1 MKTTLFT
8 ILALLYSLSSYA
20 QISIDRD
27 SLIIDPSKDEFTQ
40 ETDTDGVYKI
50 IPKIYELSSDENG
63 EFFFSIF
70 AGIWKSIIQK
80 RKFFKTI
87 VNTFRNEVKIYGGI
101 FITNKHKNFLGRSW
115 ELLSRITWQL
125 PQTIMGETYSI
136 VRNWV
141 GLVDRVE
148 YRFGATFAIN
158 EYSSKRDGMTL
169 GSYININDK
178 GLMPKDDNGKFAP
191 EKDQLYMHEY
201 GHYMQSQI
209 YGWAYVPCIGAPSL
223 VSAMKSKIISGKGYT
238 THSVRWY
245 EMDASRRG
253 KEYFQKYYNIP
264 WNENDNPTH
273 KPENTKLK
281 Y

>member
-1 MKTTLFT
+1 
-8 ILALLYSLSSYA
+8 
-20 QISIDRD
+20 
-27 SLIIDPSKDEFTQ
+27 
-40 ETDTDGVYKI
+40 
-50 IPKIYELSSDENG
+50 
-63 EFFFSIF
+63 
-70 AGIWKSIIQK
+70 
-80 RKFFKTI
+80 
-87 VNTFRNEVKIYGGI
+87 
-101 FITNKHKNFLGRSW
+101 
-115 ELLSRITWQL
+115 
-125 PQTIMGETYSI
+125 MGETYSI

-201 GHYMQSQI
+201 GHYIQSQI

-223 VSAMKSKIISGKGYT
+223 VSAMKSKDISGKGYT
-238 THSVRWY
+238 THSLRWY
-245 EMDASRRG
+245 EMDANRRG

-264 WNENDNPTH
+264 WDENDNPTH